1 MRLNLVE
8 ICFKLQINIH
18 AIETLFKRD
27 LLREGTYS
35 VSDDMRKDSPWKLLM
50 EGPTLTG
57 TYSKEP
63 AQIRKQMM
71 DSIMIVG
78 IIDMPAN
85 QD

>member
-18 AIETLFKRD
+18 AIEILFKRD

-35 VSDDMRKDSPWKLLM
+35 VSDAIRKDSPWKLSM

-57 TYSKEP
+57 TYSTEICP
-63 AQIRKQMM
+63 NQKQMM